1 MYYLMFSSALL
12 WMFSFFKKN
21 FPICKMRLTFLKFK
35 FQIPGRTSSSKLD
48 NVSSNHVT
56 RSSLG
61 SHINYNSTPQRRSPS
76 PYSNSIITMTRED
89 GRIERRLET
98 CSYQETEMV
107 RKITDMGNIL
117 AWNAMISKTKSGY
130 ERLLI
135 YRSKYILIIMHIILK
150 WDSPRALLISL

>member
-1 MYYLMFSSALL
+1 MPSCECLV
-12 WMFSFFKKN
+12 FFKKN

-35 FQIPGRTSSSKLD
+35 FQIPGRASSKLD

-107 RKITDMGNIL
+107 RKI
-117 AWNAMISKTKSGY
+117 KSQHALVNRLWEPEGY
-130 ERLLI
+130 TFLTR
-135 YRSKYILIIMHIILK
+135 
-150 WDSPRALLISL
+150 PRCI

>member
-1 MYYLMFSSALL
+1 MPSCECLVFLE
-12 WMFSFFKKN
+12 KN

-107 RKITDMGNIL
+107 RKITDMGNRDCSKKMRLGFYNIVTIL
-117 AWNAMISKTKSGY
+117 
-130 ERLLI
+130 
-135 YRSKYILIIMHIILK
+135 
-150 WDSPRALLISL
+150 RA